1 MLSLK
6 GRSFRLESY
15 SAILFYGVL
24 MMLGAFFYTFKPWH
38 VRLYAVGVSCVAV
51 YGIFQKFGLDFQPQ
65 DPLMYGGPGASY
77 ATIGNPNFLGSFL
90 TLALPIL
97 IYAFIRGP
105 KAYLLPCGLVYFCLL
120 CTNTRGAW
128 IGSLLGFAL
137 LGVFLLGEREN
148 RRRFAVVSGV
158 FALLTL
164 VFLLVNSGFGARF
177 LSVFADLSKMLR
189 GDDWEKGGSYRLF
202 IWSKTLEL
210 IRMRPLTGF
219 VIETLGQVMGQYFEK
234 DIIRVTGRHLVI
246 DRAHNEYLHIAVSS
260 GIPAALSYLAF
271 EGTTL
276 YHGLKNWRR
285 SPMLVPLVC
294 SIAAYMAAACFNIS
308 VVTVAPVF
316 WVFCGIA
323 VRLSGEIQSNL
334 NMI

>member
-1 MLSLK
+1 
-6 GRSFRLESY
+6 
-15 SAILFYGVL
+15 
-24 MMLGAFFYTFKPWH
+24 
-38 VRLYAVGVSCVAV
+38 
-51 YGIFQKFGLDFQPQ
+51 
-65 DPLMYGGPGASY
+65 
-77 ATIGNPNFLGSFL
+77 
-90 TLALPIL
+90 
-97 IYAFIRGP
+97 
-105 KAYLLPCGLVYFCLL
+105 
-120 CTNTRGAW
+120 
-128 IGSLLGFAL
+128 
-137 LGVFLLGEREN
+137 
-148 RRRFAVVSGV
+148 VSGV

-219 VIETLGQVMGQYFEK
+219 GIETLGQVMGQYFEK